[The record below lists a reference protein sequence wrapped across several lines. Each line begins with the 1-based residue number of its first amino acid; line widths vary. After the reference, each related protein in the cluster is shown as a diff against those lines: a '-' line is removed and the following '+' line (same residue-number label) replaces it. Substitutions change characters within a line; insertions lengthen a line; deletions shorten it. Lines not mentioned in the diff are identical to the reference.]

1 MATTTLDE
9 QVKAYLDKLKQ
20 AGLSVSF
27 AVVYGPSVTGEDDGF
42 GDIDTVVV
50 SPQFDNGSR
59 MENLESLWDQL
70 EGCESPI
77 EPYPCGE
84 DEWAHTQASRIID
97 RARREGIRIE
107 A

>member
-1 MATTTLDE
+1 MTTTVLDE
-9 QVKAYLDKLKQ
+9 QVKVYLDRLKK

-27 AVVYGPSVTGEDDGF
+27 AVVYGPCVTGEEDCF

-50 SPQFDNGSR
+50 SPEFDDGSR
-59 MENLESLWDQL
+59 MENLESLWEHL

-84 DEWAHTQASRIID
+84 QEWSHTQASRIID

>member
-1 MATTTLDE
+1 
-9 QVKAYLDKLKQ
+9 
-20 AGLSVSF
+20 
-27 AVVYGPSVTGEDDGF
+27 
-42 GDIDTVVV
+42 
-50 SPQFDNGSR
+50 

-84 DEWAHTQASRIID
+84 NEWAHTQASRIID

>member
-1 MATTTLDE
+1 MATTTLNE
-9 QVKAYLDKLKQ
+9 QVKGYLDRLRD

-42 GDIDTVVV
+42 GDIDTVIV
-50 SPQFDNGSR
+50 SPDFDKGSR
-59 MENLESLWDQL
+59 MENLESLWEQL

-84 DEWAHTQASRIID
+84 REWDHTEASRIID
-97 RARREGIRIE
+97 RARREGVRIE